1 VEKRTTKLS
10 VTIFILMIMRAVS
23 HRVLWMTRLLLAQA
37 VSQRDPFLATEVGV
51 SSISPVKLL
60 GGPEPR
66 ISGVCMRVALQRFG
80 DYNDQGTTNLR

>member
-1 VEKRTTKLS
+1 MEKRTTKLS
-10 VTIFILMIMRAVS
+10 FTIFILVIMRAVS

-66 ISGVCMRVALQRFG
+66 FGGAITPSGVWLVFSSC
-80 DYNDQGTTNLR
+80 QGCRLIVN